1 MFIKNEDL
9 VLLKKINSDL
19 NNTKLTALIKRLEKD
34 MANNGNVAKEKI
46 AYMRTHGFPY
56 YARSR
61 EIQEKHY
68 KIYFKEIKYYIECNE
83 INVAMTILN
92 RIIKENS
99 YAPKQ
104 LDYFMGTIPTEI
116 MDVYNGYSN
125 K

>member
-1 MFIKNEDL
+1 MFIKNKDL
-9 VLLKKINSDL
+9 ALLKRINSNL
-19 NNTKLTALIKRLEKD
+19 NNRKLGALIKRLEKD

-61 EIQEKHY
+61 KIQENHY
-68 KIYFKEIKYYIECNE
+68 KISIKEIRHYIAIKE
-83 INVAMTILN
+83 IDIAMTILK

-99 YAPKQ
+99 YTPKQ
-104 LDYFMGTIPTEI
+104 LDYFMSTIPKDI
-116 MDVYNGYSN
+116 LDIYYSYC

>member
-9 VLLKKINSDL
+9 VLLKKINSNL
-19 NNTKLTALIKRLEKD
+19 NDVKLTALIQRLEKD
-34 MANNGNVAKEKI
+34 MVNNGNVAKEKI

-61 EIQEKHY
+61 KIQEKHY

-116 MDVYNGYSN
+116 MDVYNSYSS

>member
-9 VLLKKINSDL
+9 VLLKTINSKINDV
-19 NNTKLTALIKRLEKD
+19 KLSALIKRLEKN
-34 MANNGNVAKEKI
+34 MINNGNVAKEKI

-68 KIYFKEIKYYIECNE
+68 KIYFKEIKHYIECNE
-83 INVAMTILN
+83 INVAMAILS

-99 YAPKQ
+99 YTHKQ

-116 MDVYNGYSN
+116 MDVYNGYFN

>member
-9 VLLKKINSDL
+9 ALLKKINNDINNSKL
-19 NNTKLTALIKRLEKD
+19 NALIKRLEKD
-34 MANNGNVAKEKI
+34 MLNNGNVAKEKI

-68 KIYFKEIKYYIECNE
+68 KIYFKEIKHYIECNE

-116 MDVYNGYSN
+116 MDAYNGYSN